1 MATKT
6 CPHGKSVQPQ
16 DYQDCIVC
24 EKTFASADRI
34 RKQRD
39 ALLAA
44 MKHARMNLLG
54 FESLDADGVRFK
66 LRVVNNVIIKAI
78 ADCEADN
85 D

>member
-44 MKHARMNLLG
+44 LKHAQNII
-54 FESLDADGVRFK
+54 ADMQEDCYGTVHPISDI
-66 LRVVNNVIIKAI
+66 NEAI

-85 D
+85 G